1 MTEQEKL
8 KAFEEAVDDIVYLAT
23 KQQEQVI
30 TEEGTKKIRHALAK
44 SLEWL
49 ERLKREIF

>member
-8 KAFEEAVDDIVYLAT
+8 EAFEEAVDDIVYLTT
-23 KQQEQVI
+23 KQQEQAT
-30 TEEGTKKIRHALAK
+30 TEEHAKAIKHALTK

>member
-8 KAFEEAVDDIVYLAT
+8 KAFDEAVDDVVFLTTEQQKQAT
-23 KQQEQVI
+23 
-30 TEEGTKKIRHALAK
+30 TEERAKAIKHALTK
-44 SLEWL
+44 SVEWL